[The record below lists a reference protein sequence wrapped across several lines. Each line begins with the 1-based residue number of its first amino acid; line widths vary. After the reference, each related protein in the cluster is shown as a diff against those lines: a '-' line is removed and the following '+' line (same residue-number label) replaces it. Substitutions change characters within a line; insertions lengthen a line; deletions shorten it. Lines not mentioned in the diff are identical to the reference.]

1 LTDFQ
6 PKTMLNSPYH
16 SPTPNIPTKSYFTDA
31 IAKTVN
37 GAAILNAKPLE
48 KAVINTSDPQ

>member
-1 LTDFQ
+1 
-6 PKTMLNSPYH
+6 MLNSPYH
-16 SPTPNIPTKSYFTDA
+16 RPTPNIPTKFYFNDA
-31 IAKTVN
+31 IANTVN